1 MVSQSFSLDRDTY
14 GLRSILL
21 ELLWHKAIPIRWYP
35 KESNFLQLQRNF
47 QQPLLQVSQTA
58 RKIKLLGK
66 RSQKHSLLFSISYD
80 SSVLTKNLIQ
90 SINLFV
96 GLQ

>member
-47 QQPLLQVSQTA
+47 HQQLLQVLIGAT
-58 RKIKLLGK
+58 RTKLLGK
-66 RSQKHSLLFSISYD
+66 RPQKHNHPFSMSYD
-80 SSVLTKNLIQ
+80 ILPLNQESYSEY
-90 SINLFV
+90 
-96 GLQ
+96 